1 MTTQELISRIGPA
14 LYGRN
19 WQTELAETMQL
30 NKRTVQ
36 RWIAGTAE
44 PRLGVWQVFD
54 DLLAARA
61 AEVQEVRSLIR
72 DYAQTQAEAVR
83 N

>member
-1 MTTQELISRIGPA
+1 MTIQELISRVGPA

-19 WQTELAETMQL
+19 WQTELADTIGL

-44 PRLGVWQVFD
+44 PRLGVWQTLD
-54 DLLAARA
+54 NLLAERA
-61 AEVQEVRSLIR
+61 AEVQEVRKLIH
-72 DYAQTQAEAVR
+72 DYAQTQADAVEK
-83 N
+83 